1 MDELQKIF
9 KGEGIGGEYEDFK
22 KLFVNDEKNQREFYD
37 DLRKEQKTDLGYDQF
52 KSKYFAFT
60 PAAEGEKKKTTP
72 EQGVGS
78 PVSQPQS
85 KTASVVTPQSKPAV
99 SPALGGN
106 TPVAQPPVAKVGTA
120 ETIAY
125 DEALAQKAAHEKK
138 RSETIASVAMGLERN
153 FGPNKFFKTKIEGI
167 LADETKSQ
175 DERDVLA
182 LEEAY
187 NTYKN
192 AGYKRGGKAIKETAT
207 EQSFSDRLA
216 RKDSPQIVLETDAD
230 ELWRALGDAEAN
242 MRKNDPQAWQRKMNK
257 ESDTY
262 YKTRGV
268 KNGDQQAMYSAI
280 TRQLT
285 GFAEGGLM
293 EKEAYLRMQAKELG
307 GFMEKMDQ
315 RFGANPNDPE
325 RSEMLAKK
333 SDMLKQADE
342 LRNMRHKE
350 QLATIDALKKRLD
363 DPSITDFELKAGRE
377 ALRRAE
383 QEERGF
389 FDPTYQI
396 QAATEA
402 NKEEIAIANEGENGG
417 KTPQERIQRYFTSL
431 LAEERRLN
439 GRIFGDAT
447 NTQAAIEQLSGVIPG
462 GGREWTPDELRY
474 KQVREKIRSLAP
486 IVYLNEADVSREGG
500 VKPALRNFGEI
511 MTGGGVIGAD
521 LGLESPQARAGN
533 ITEAMI
539 VSGLDPQKA
548 MSINYKEA
556 IDKNV
561 QGYGLGDPQY
571 WMEQAGMVGGI
582 LIQAIPGTMV
592 TRGLGAE
599 ALIAKMGK
607 AITSTT
613 KAGKALKI
621 LANTSA
627 NALKRG
633 VEFEISG
640 QASPNNYEELN
651 FASGLLGGVGES
663 MGKGVLKTGEKL
675 IGKLFGDQAQQA
687 YGLIA
692 RYGGEKTGLGNAGG
706 FVQGR
711 AAMGIGE
718 SFGESTE
725 SLVHA
730 WQKSEPGHDFWEG
743 MKEEFGDTFDEN
755 VKFFVSTFMLGL
767 ALGGGNQGG
776 IASGLMDSAREQYA
790 AATPEQQE
798 VMDQVLEDTGSG
810 LEDAHT
816 QAMQESET
824 EWLREQEAEFK
835 EKIDKGNLSVE
846 EGAAAQQSIDAIRK
860 RLSEIESS
868 KAGGLNPTP
877 EDVASVEAEQEGIEP
892 EKKKEPS
899 KVSIT
904 TKESEQ
910 GISGDIVIEGKPE
923 GHFNVAIEG
932 DQAHLAD
939 IQIGYDEESGQAI
952 RGKGYGTEAYVQIG
966 DQLAEQ
972 GVTLTSTNFG
982 ESQTSISPQAL
993 SVWEKLVKEGRARIT
1008 GQIEGKVVDR
1018 FTGKES
1024 VETINTYEFIPSK
1037 DAVSPATETSMET
1050 VEDVNGVASEVPGMS
1065 AEEIASITEMMAN
1078 VNSMGD
1084 AFIEEVPVDET
1095 TTELNTTP
1103 ATDESI
1109 IDVTGE
1115 APTPIAA
1122 EEIVVAESPAPVTQ
1136 NKGKG
1141 AANGGK
1147 SKPKA
1152 NPNRRT
1158 KSKPVAD
1165 LTPTEV
1171 VSEAIAVSAEVDEN
1185 PTTENQDRQGEIEE
1199 RLNNQ
1204 VAPTNEVTTETE
1216 VVTESPAP
1224 APKTKKSRGKEKPLP
1239 EGVEAQFTQVS
1250 RGGRKT
1256 QWKKE
1261 NGKWFYRNHKPG
1273 TSIAGN
1279 EFDSDWKAAEGKDI
1293 ARAEQMAEMEPL
1305 KRDAINAVQDWLAA
1319 WNDFIITRPGLSGT
1333 RFAVDPKNP
1342 GGKGGATAED
1352 IRKITEAT
1360 FKAGIAIANLL
1371 ASQGKYTYDNWR
1383 AKMEGVFGD
1392 HVKPWLKTAWNQVS
1406 HVLPEGSTSA
1416 DIQTNVAEEQ
1426 VEEVEETKPKK
1437 KKEPVEDSGEKTG
1450 TQKLMEKYISKAGEV
1465 LAKVIANSPMLK
1477 SAYDQKAQYE
1487 KALKEVK
1494 EAIAANQVGVL
1505 MKRLVQPSADW
1516 ETADI
1521 DQFQRMILVD
1531 LYRTLTD
1538 NATEERNRAAVT
1550 GDKAA
1555 EKQAQK
1561 DVDRFTTNTTTM
1573 LNAMSASALGAG
1585 RIGAASGMWRF
1596 IGGSMDTYA
1605 MGVIDKA
1612 NRAIAKS
1619 KKTANGKTLEETSK
1633 EIADNLNEEKKKK
1646 ATQIADSVDDAID
1659 NGVNQSK
1666 PKRKGSTIAGKTA
1679 AEFAE
1684 LKRQA
1689 KEKYNSIRLGGTMNA
1704 ILSPNGFAKTAAA
1717 AEFGYYALLE
1727 GAVTFKD
1734 WVASMKKDLPDLTD
1748 QDLTD
1753 IWENEL
1759 NGRTLSEESKNV
1771 LREKA
1776 LKSINSAL
1784 ASSERTAE
1792 NTDTAK
1798 EAKKLRDQM
1807 AKDLAATIEAG
1818 ESIDD
1823 FKNKYGLTD
1832 DQAEALSEAISK
1844 ADQAA
1849 IDKLAGKKV
1858 KGFDPKSYLP
1868 KPKGPATTQ
1877 DQRDEAKKKA
1887 ETRAKVKEVIR
1898 DHFANPD
1905 GQPLV
1910 DKLTEAGLDL
1920 EQAQKVEQAVR
1931 DNAQVILAQAV
1942 AGELDHIQSG
1952 ESKRKNRDYKPPK
1965 KGGKKR
1971 TNAEILIDNL
1981 VDGNITDRF
1990 VQGLVRHKFGMGR
2003 TATAEEVTRLRKLGK
2018 AVKEAQAGSVF
2029 EKMAMKE
2036 LATLID
2042 SMMPKTMTD
2051 DLSALFNGLIM
2062 SSVLNSVST
2071 ILVNPYSVTDHWFLG
2086 AAKALIDPQQWVD
2099 LATALFKKD
2108 GGNPALL
2115 NPLAKILT
2123 KMMAGHKPTLSGI
2136 QSFAS
2141 GMVTGTTSGK
2151 YDESVM
2157 DSDPSKMLPA
2167 LEREQRTAFGR
2178 AITSNKWWNPYSHIF
2193 GKTIGRILSATDAGM
2208 TMAYGDL
2215 EFLDAMRVAIGKKP
2229 NGSIAELKKLIGEYL
2244 SQKSQLWKDSL
2255 EQAQTE
2261 AAAMEALTGKHVPD
2275 ITVEVRAREIVR
2287 KKFASDPRVMLDESE
2302 MNSIQMVAQY
2312 NTLTLKRQG
2321 GFGKAATVMAKLK
2334 SGDEK
2339 WQKALAL
2346 VLKPFILFTE
2356 IPGNYGDA
2364 LLDNTPIYNL
2374 FRAAGISPTGL
2385 AQRAGWTET
2394 SAAIGEWGS
2403 RERRKQLEQVF
2414 FSNVLFVAAYAL
2426 LGLEDDDDRFI
2437 AGKEINSDESY
2448 QFFGIPYKAFASF
2461 APPMIFARVLRDAQK
2476 DPKYKTMNAPEAAY
2490 MQLTSAMTAL
2500 SGFYTDQSFM
2510 KGLQDF
2516 GRMATTLA
2524 EFSKGETTNQAAFR
2538 AVIRPYLNLA
2548 AKPLPQTQG
2557 ITRFILDCFDPHKY
2571 TEEDWSEMF
2580 AMTIGMERINNEKK
2594 IGLFGEEYLVY
2605 PGNNVLNVKS
2615 LIDWAAGDHPMKRQ
2629 YEFLARTKT
2638 FIKAPTNPVAKF
2650 LDPKSSTGF
2659 TFREFTPSEWEK
2671 LNKKAGDY
2679 FLKDLNTYMNSTG
2692 EKLGGKIDVANNKLI
2707 SQTQTDILKKWSE
2720 ARSKAKKELFGK
2732 ILLSDTEAQKSIDEK
2747 FPDND

>member
-1 MDELQKIF
+1 MEKLQKVYDIF
-9 KGEGIGGEYEDFK
+9 VRDGHISDPAKTPFDKWAASFSDKPERQGELYDFLAEKKYVKQKPKDVWLGEAFGGATPT
-22 KLFVNDEKNQREFYD
+22 VV
-37 DLRKEQKTDLGYDQF
+37 DQ
-52 KSKYFAFT
+52 
-60 PAAEGEKKKTTP
+60 KKKTTP

-85 KTASVVTPQSKPAV
+85 KTASVVTPQSKPSV
-99 SPALGGN
+99 SPAIREN
-106 TPVAQPPVAKVGTA
+106 TPIAQPPVAKVGTA

-138 RSETIASVAMGLERN
+138 RSETIASVSMGLERN
-153 FGPNKFFKTKIEGI
+153 FGPNKFLKTKIEGI

-192 AGYKRGGKAIKETAT
+192 AGYKRGGKAIKETST
-207 EQSFSDRLA
+207 EQSFGDRLA
-216 RKDSPQIVLETDAD
+216 QKDSPQIVLETDAD
-230 ELWRALGDAEAN
+230 ELLRALGDAEAN

-307 GFMEKMDQ
+307 GFMGKMDQ

-333 SDMLKQADE
+333 SEMLKQADE

-350 QLATIDALKKRLD
+350 QLATIDALKKRLY

-431 LAEERRLN
+431 LAEERRLH

-548 MSINYKEA
+548 MSTNYKEA
-556 IDKNV
+556 IDRNV

-675 IGKLFGDQAQQA
+675 ISKLFGDQAQQA

-755 VKFFVSTFMLGL
+755 VKFFASTFMLGL

-816 QAMQESET
+816 QAIQESET

-868 KAGGLNPTP
+868 RAVGLNPTP

-892 EKKKEPS
+892 EKKKELTPEAQAAQAELERRAAID
-899 KVSIT
+899 KTMV
-904 TKESEQ
+904 EQ
-910 GISGDIVIEGKPE
+910 GLGDRVNTAQSQEDRLREERDALIAQQERQELTDNEKKK
-923 GHFNVAIEG
+923 
-932 DQAHLAD
+932 LAD
-939 IQIGYDEESGQAI
+939 LETVVTGLDQIAAG
-952 RGKGYGTEAYVQIG
+952 
-966 DQLAEQ
+966 EQ
-972 GVTLTSTNFG
+972 F
-982 ESQTSISPQAL
+982 
-993 SVWEKLVKEGRARIT
+993 
-1008 GQIEGKVVDR
+1008 
-1018 FTGKES
+1018 
-1024 VETINTYEFIPSK
+1024 
-1037 DAVSPATETSMET
+1037 VSPAAETSMET

-1084 AFIEEVPVDET
+1084 AFIEEADIEESP
-1095 TTELNTTP
+1095 TELNTVPDTQEAINQRRGKQQSAP

-1122 EEIVVAESPAPVTQ
+1122 EETVVAESPAPQ
-1136 NKGKG
+1136 KKGKG
-1141 AANGGK
+1141 GANGGK

-1185 PTTENQDRQGEIEE
+1185 PTTENQEREAQIEE
-1199 RLNNQ
+1199 RINNQ

-1216 VVTESPAP
+1216 VVAESPTP
-1224 APKTKKSRGKEKPLP
+1224 APKPKKSREKQQALP

-1273 TSIAGN
+1273 TSISGN

-1293 ARAEQMAEMEPL
+1293 ARAEQMSEMEPL

-1585 RIGAASGMWRF
+1585 RTGAASGMWRF

-1633 EIADNLNEEKKKK
+1633 EIADNLNEKKKEK
-1646 ATQIADSVDDAID
+1646 ANEIADSVDGAIG
-1659 NGVNQSK
+1659 NGVDQSK
-1666 PKRKGSTIAGKTA
+1666 PKRKSSTIAGKTA

-1689 KEKYNSIRLGGTMNA
+1689 KEKYDSIRLGGTMNA

-1734 WVASMKKDLPDLTD
+1734 WMASMKKDLSDLTD
-1748 QDLTD
+1748 QELTD
-1753 IWENEL
+1753 IWDSEL

-1784 ASSERTAE
+1784 SSSERAVE
-1792 NTDTAK
+1792 NTDSAK
-1798 EAKKLRDQM
+1798 ETKKLRDQM

-1823 FKNKYGLTD
+1823 FKKKYGLTD
-1832 DQAEALSEAISK
+1832 EQAEDLSESIAK

-1858 KGFDPKSYLP
+1858 KGFDPKVYLP
-1868 KPKGPATTQ
+1868 KPKTERTKDEKA
-1877 DQRDEAKKKA
+1877 EAKKKA
-1887 ETRAKVKEVIR
+1887 ETRVKVKGVIR

-1905 GQPLV
+1905 GQPLI

-2062 SSVLNSVST
+2062 SSVLNSVNT
-2071 ILVNPYSVTDHWFLG
+2071 ILVNPYSVTDHWLIGSIKPLG
-2086 AAKALIDPQQWVD
+2086 DPQQW
-2099 LATALFKKD
+2099 AALFNALTKKD

-2115 NPLAKILT
+2115 NPLAKMLT
-2123 KMMAGHKPTLSGI
+2123 KMMAGHKPALSGME
-2136 QSFAS
+2136 SFAS
-2141 GMVTGTTSGK
+2141 GMITGTTSGK

-2178 AITSNKWWNPYSHIF
+2178 ALTSKKWWNPYSHIF
-2193 GKTIGRILSATDAGM
+2193 GKSIGRILSATDAGM

-2215 EFLDAMRVAIGKKP
+2215 EFLDALRVAIGKKP
-2229 NGSIAELKKLIGEYL
+2229 NGSIAELKALAGEYL
-2244 SQKSQLWKDSL
+2244 SQKSQLWQDSL
-2255 EQAQTE
+2255 QQAQDE

-2302 MNSIQMVAQY
+2302 LASIQKAAQY

-2321 GFGKAATVMAKLK
+2321 GFGKAATVLAKLK
-2334 SGDEK
+2334 AGEEN
-2339 WQKALAL
+2339 WQK
-2346 VLKPFILFTE
+2346 VLKVFLWPFTLFTE
-2356 IPGNYGDA
+2356 IPGNFGDA
-2364 LLDNTPIYNL
+2364 LLDNTPVYNIL
-2374 FRAAGISPTGL
+2374 RALEISPTGL
-2385 AQRAGWTET
+2385 AKRAGWTET

-2403 RERRKQLEQVF
+2403 RERRKQLEQIF
-2414 FSNVLFVAAYAL
+2414 FSNILFLAVFAL
-2426 LGLEDDDDRFI
+2426 IGMEDDDDRFVTS
-2437 AGKEINSDESY
+2437 KEINSDESY
-2448 QFFGIPYKAFASF
+2448 QFFGIPYRAFASL
-2461 APPMIFARVLRDAQK
+2461 APSFILARVLRDAEK
-2476 DPKYKTMNAPEAAY
+2476 DPKYKTMDAPEAAY
-2490 MQLTSAMTAL
+2490 MQVTSAMTAL

-2510 KGLQDF
+2510 KGIQDF
-2516 GRMATTLA
+2516 GRLATTLA
-2524 EFSKGETTNQAAFR
+2524 EFSKGETTTQAAFR

-2615 LIDWAAGDHPMKRQ
+2615 LIDWAAGDHPMKKQ

-2732 ILLSDTEAQKSIDEK
+2732 TLLSDTEAQKLIDEK
-2747 FPDND
+2747 FPNND